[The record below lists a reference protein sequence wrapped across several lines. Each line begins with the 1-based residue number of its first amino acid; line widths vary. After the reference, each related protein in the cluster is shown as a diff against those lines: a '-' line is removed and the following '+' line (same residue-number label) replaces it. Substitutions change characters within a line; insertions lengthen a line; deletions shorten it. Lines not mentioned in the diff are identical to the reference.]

1 MAARTKAQNLPV
13 NGSLRWTEMEAS
25 DAKQKATTKIATEAR
40 RVGSVFISKTNFMSG
55 REREGRYDGTLE
67 PGKGGE
73 RGPLR
78 MEWSA
83 GTIDPRGIGLPNS
96 KKGS

>member
-13 NGSLRWTEMEAS
+13 SGSLRWTKMEAS
-25 DAKQKATTKIATEAR
+25 DAEQKATTKIATEAR
-40 RVGSVFISKTNFMSG
+40 RVGSVFISKTNFMAS
-55 REREGRYDGTLE
+55 RERGGRCDGTLLE
-67 PGKGGE
+67 LRKGQ
-73 RGPLR
+73 GPLR